1 MGATAFASA
10 VLFNFGF
17 ILGKLSPSNQE
28 LSQRLKVYKYI
39 TRLVVDRVKLK
50 VMGWLWWVGGLQDSS
65 VSSRDWS
72 LTKKCCN
79 GHVFLLLSLLANR
92 FLTDD
97 YKIVVENK
105 FLSKIF
111 RTDRY
116 IYGLYF

>member
-1 MGATAFASA
+1 M
-10 VLFNFGF
+10 
-17 ILGKLSPSNQE
+17 
-28 LSQRLKVYKYI
+28 
-39 TRLVVDRVKLK
+39 VV
-50 VMGWLWWVGGLQDSS
+50 LQDQLQGLEL
-65 VSSRDWS
+65 DK
-72 LTKKCCN
+72 KKCCN